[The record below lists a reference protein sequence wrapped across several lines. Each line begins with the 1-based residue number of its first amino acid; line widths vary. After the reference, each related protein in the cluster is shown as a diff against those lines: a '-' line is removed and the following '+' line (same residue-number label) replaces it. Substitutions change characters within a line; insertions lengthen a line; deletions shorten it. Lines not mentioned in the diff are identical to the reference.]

1 MKRIKMLF
9 LSLSLISIP
18 ILCFAQQGEII
29 EMPMTLQMCLKS
41 AMDNNHN
48 IRKAR
53 YDMAKSI
60 QAKKEVTGALLPQI
74 NGSANLNRNI
84 QKTKFIMPNF
94 LINFLPASMLGDN
107 VEKYMLIAMGT
118 NYSAGVG
125 ATLNQQVLN
134 FPLFN
139 AVDIAETVE
148 SMSELAIVSN
158 EEDVISQTANLYYA
172 IQATRYIIE
181 LFNKSISLMESMLNT
196 MEVNYSNGLVKK
208 VDYDRLKV
216 AYINMITQKDAI
228 KNGLEVQKNL
238 LKLQMGIDMNKPIE
252 LQKID
257 FDEFESKINS
267 NNNLFFELERQ
278 TSYKILNK
286 QERMGQLQK
295 KAAVYESFPV
305 LIAMA
310 NYNYNG
316 VSDEFFKGET
326 NYWYPSSMVS
336 LNLKIPIFSGLS
348 RTSKVRQANYELL
361 KIKENKEQL
370 EQALNMSYLNAVS
383 KLEDCR
389 RSLSAQK
396 ENMMLAEDVFRISE
410 SNYSNGIASMSDVL
424 NANSSLIQSQ
434 INYAQS
440 LNNLMKSYIEL
451 RKANG
456 TVLNLMEK

>member
-9 LSLSLISIP
+9 LSLSLMYIP
-18 ILCFAQQGEII
+18 VFCFAQQSEII
-29 EMPMTLQMCLKS
+29 ETPMTLQMCLKN
-41 AMDNNHN
+41 AMYNNHN

-53 YDMAKSI
+53 YDMDKST

-74 NGSANLNRNI
+74 NGSANLNRTI

-172 IQATRYIIE
+172 IQSTRYIVE
-181 LFNKSISLMESMLNT
+181 LFNKSISLMKSMLNT

-238 LKLQMGIDMNKPIE
+238 LKLQMGIDMNNTIE

-257 FDEFESKINS
+257 FDEFENKINS

-286 QERMGQLQK
+286 QERMG
-295 KAAVYESFPV
+295 
-305 LIAMA
+305 
-310 NYNYNG
+310 
-316 VSDEFFKGET
+316 
-326 NYWYPSSMVS
+326 
-336 LNLKIPIFSGLS
+336 
-348 RTSKVRQANYELL
+348 
-361 KIKENKEQL
+361 
-370 EQALNMSYLNAVS
+370 
-383 KLEDCR
+383 
-389 RSLSAQK
+389 
-396 ENMMLAEDVFRISE
+396 
-410 SNYSNGIASMSDVL
+410 
-424 NANSSLIQSQ
+424 
-434 INYAQS
+434 
-440 LNNLMKSYIEL
+440 
-451 RKANG
+451 
-456 TVLNLMEK
+456 